1 MCWFGESVQSGGLA
15 GVCLVWRNGGA
26 ELGELVFVSCSFSPS
41 SKLVVS
47 GFQGAAKKTI
57 SGM

>member
-1 MCWFGESVQSGGLA
+1 MQAGGLA
-15 GVCLVWRNGGA
+15 GVCLVWRDGGG

-47 GFQGAAKKTI
+47 GFQRAAKKTI
-57 SGM
+57 PGM